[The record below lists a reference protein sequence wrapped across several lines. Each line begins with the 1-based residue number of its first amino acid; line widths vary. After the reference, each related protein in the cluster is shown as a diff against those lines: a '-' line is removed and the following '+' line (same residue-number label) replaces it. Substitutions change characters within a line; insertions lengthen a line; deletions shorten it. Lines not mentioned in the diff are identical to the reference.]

1 MQGDIVW
8 HSDAASDVTI
18 TVTLTVDTEVEF
30 NNTVVDFTDDPGS
43 STVSL
48 RIQNVNDCA
57 SAHRQKANSMVTLLL
72 AVLSSLLISRWSGSP
87 IWFLLTGLLLAVT
100 ALQAY
105 ANDCN
110 ERADVAIFVPR

>member
-57 SAHRQKANSMVTLLL
+57 RAHGQKANSMVTLLL
-72 AVLSSLLISRWSGSP
+72 AMLSSLLISRWSGSP
-87 IWFLLTGLLLAVT
+87 IWLLLTGLLLAVT
-100 ALQAY
+100 ALQAC
-105 ANDCN
+105 ANDCT